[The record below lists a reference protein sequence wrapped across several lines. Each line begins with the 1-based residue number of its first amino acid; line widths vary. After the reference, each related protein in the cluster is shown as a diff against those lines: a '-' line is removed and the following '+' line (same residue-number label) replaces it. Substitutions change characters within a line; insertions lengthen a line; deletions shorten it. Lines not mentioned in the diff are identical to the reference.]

1 LEYAVNELFTGDGR
15 QLDDTDWQLKIYDA
29 LDLFS
34 PGAPIDE
41 GQLLAGRGKQIDQL
55 VEVVFQRGQHA
66 ILYGERGVGKSSLA
80 NVFAT
85 KIMAGARTLTMIHI
99 NCDPSD
105 DFTKIWRKVFRR
117 LSTEDA
123 ELVERY
129 PDEITPDDIV
139 IEFGKFALNTIPI
152 VILDEFDKLADF
164 DARLLT
170 ANAIKNLSDRSS
182 RATVIIVGVADSV
195 DKLVEDHASISR
207 CLRQIPMQRMF
218 PSELREIVE
227 ARLQRVGMAIQPDA
241 LAHIVALSR
250 GLPHYTHL
258 FGQRSAKAALER
270 RSLIVELD
278 DIDAGMGECIE
289 QIDQVIRKQYHQA
302 TISPRSGNLYK
313 EVLLAAALAPVD
325 DLGYFAP
332 ADLRIPLSALLGRDA
347 PVSLF
352 GQHLKSLCEED
363 HGHILEQVG
372 SARKFRYR
380 FAEPMMQP
388 FILMNGRRND
398 LITREQ
404 VDQLALSH
412 YEPRLSSDF

>member
-1 LEYAVNELFTGDGR
+1 MNELFTGDGR